1 MDNFNADRLL
11 TMPPEEALLIRIN
24 EVLGISLNPRYVKI
38 GDVIMSDGAYL
49 DIVIKARDD
58 NPEAIQFVTG
68 ECVVKIERLDITE
81 VFGPVVNVE
90 YDGKIST
97 YDIGRILEQRTG
109 IVFDEND
116 FIDQVITPV
125 NNTLFINSISR
136 RWFGQITVL
145 SP

>member
-11 TMPPEEALLIRIN
+11 TMSPEEALLIRIN

-58 NPEAIQFVTG
+58 NPEATQFVTG

-90 YDGKIST
+90 YDGKISA